1 MMLLKLEKRLTC
13 LRVGVYESGSVLGLE
28 SVREL

>member
-1 MMLLKLEKRLTC
+1 MWQQPKKWLTC
-13 LRVGVYESGSVLGLE
+13 LRVGMYESESVLGLE